1 MSFWPK
7 CNSAVYSCPLE
18 PSLLPQP
25 RYHSPQI
32 GSARVSLIPCVNQDL
47 SSSCYGTRLWLLLV
61 LLCTSESS
69 FNLFPSLL
77 SKSRLLAIAEAFFL
91 LTVILSPVNF
101 VLLHNLQRRSSD
113 QLSTWH
119 TGSPQRTWYN
129 IEHTRGGRGYQHFL
143 ISCITYIWKGRRLRT
158 CAQ

>member
-1 MSFWPK
+1 MSSAQRDIEQSYYYKYHRFGSQVHLFLSIPMNLPSFCTYTAGEK
-7 CNSAVYSCPLE
+7 CMRIYGNDMSRNA
-18 PSLLPQP
+18 
-25 RYHSPQI
+25 
-32 GSARVSLIPCVNQDL
+32 CV
-47 SSSCYGTRLWLLLV
+47 
-61 LLCTSESS
+61 SESS

-143 ISCITYIWKGRRLRT
+143 ISCITYI
-158 CAQ
+158 

>member
-1 MSFWPK
+1 MQNYHFTLK
-7 CNSAVYSCPLE
+7 KT
-18 PSLLPQP
+18 LPTTPAATSQ
-25 RYHSPQI
+25 STD
-32 GSARVSLIPCVNQDL
+32 RVSSRVANPLCESGSQFLLWHP
-47 SSSCYGTRLWLLLV
+47 WLLLV

-77 SKSRLLAIAEAFFL
+77 SRNRLLAITEAFFL

-101 VLLHNLQRRSSD
+101 VLLRNLQRRSSD

-129 IEHTRGGRGYQHFL
+129 IEHSRGGRGYQHFL
-143 ISCITYIWKGRRLRT
+143 ISCITYI
-158 CAQ
+158 